1 MSDALGRQSEGFVA
15 VKALVAIV
23 LALWLIAVV
32 TLGAKDALG
41 TKPDTPPILFALFQ
55 TVPELLFLVAYF
67 GWRSFREWILSA
79 DLRLLTAIQGW
90 RWMGFAFLAVY
101 AQGLLPGVWAWPA
114 SLGDIAV
121 ALAAP
126 WVCLALIR
134 RPAFAASPLFVAWNL
149 FGILDLVV
157 AIVLGGATAR
167 GLVGAGEGVT
177 MAPVA
182 RLPLALIPGYLVP
195 IFIMLHLASLF
206 QARRMSKSSLG

>member
-67 GWRSFREWILSA
+67 GWRSFRK
-79 DLRLLTAIQGW
+79 
-90 RWMGFAFLAVY
+90 WMGFAFLAVY

-114 SLGDIAV
+114 SLGDITV

-167 GLVGAGEGVT
+167 GLVGVSQGVT
-177 MAPVA
+177 MTPIA

-195 IFIMLHLASLF
+195 VFIMLHLASLF
-206 QARRMSKSSLG
+206 QARRTSR